1 MRTIRQHLTYS
12 KVAATL
18 AVFLAAG
25 GVAWAASGS
34 GGVIHACYKKRG
46 GALRIAHRC
55 RHGEKRLSWN
65 QVGPLGP
72 RGARGTTGRTGV
84 AGATG
89 PQGPTGKEGAKG
101 ETGRPGQARAW
112 ATITPGSPATIKP
125 GSHGVVSAK
134 TFSGITCVFLDPSI
148 EVASTSPVVTS
159 KIEDITFAAS
169 PGSCSE
175 GLTEGVQVKGFD
187 NKNGGVVNTTE
198 TFSIVV
204 P

>member
-1 MRTIRQHLTYS
+1 MRKIRQHLTYS

-25 GVAWAASGS
+25 GVAWAASSS

-46 GALRIAHRC
+46 GALRIAGRC
-55 RHGEKRLSWN
+55 RHGERPLSWN
-65 QVGPLGP
+65 HIGPVGP
-72 RGARGTTGRTGV
+72 RGSRGFTGKTGA
-84 AGATG
+84 AGAAGSTG
-89 PQGPTGKEGAKG
+89 LQGPVGKEGPKG
-101 ETGRPGQARAW
+101 ETGQVRAW
-112 ATITPGSPATIKP
+112 ATITPGNPAKIKE

-134 TFSGITCVFLDPSI
+134 TFSGITCVFLEPSI

-159 KIEDITFAAS
+159 KIEDIPFAAS

-175 GLTEGVQVKGFD
+175 GQTQGVQVKGFD
-187 NKNGGVVNTTE
+187 HAGFANTTE